1 MKGEKMS
8 ELERNNK
15 TAMTGHLIIVVVML
29 LFNILETSS
38 GVRSPFY
45 LLAMAVLA
53 LGPVA
58 AERITWRQNHETRAI
73 KHLVAIGFALYYS
86 VALFTTNNIMVYA
99 FVIPM
104 VMVATVYQDVKY
116 FVIINTG
123 TLLES
128 IIMVALG
135 ASTGRFGY
143 LGLDAG
149 IIQVTIM
156 ILVCYATVYTCITNK
171 KNTARKIETL
181 AEAREQA
188 EETLE
193 KITSIA
199 KLLEESITGVYREVE
214 KLKEATV
221 DTQQAMREVTAGAQD
236 SAMAVQNQT
245 AQTEAIQSKV
255 GAVDAAASEIAD
267 NMQRTLEVLAVGN
280 KNMVELQQQVEIS
293 VKNSED
299 VASKL
304 EQLDNYMKE
313 MNSIVEIIS
322 GITSQTSLLALNASI
337 EAARAGEAG
346 RGFAVVATEIS
357 GMATQ
362 TKDATVHITDL
373 IGNVS
378 RAISDVVQVIRQM
391 IEGITEE
398 KTGAKD
404 AADSFSEIES
414 RTFAIRDNMDT
425 MVRIVAELKEA
436 NQVIV
441 DSIQTISAISEEVS
455 AHASETLTAEQKN
468 AEILENITDMMESM
482 TQIAGK

>member
-1 MKGEKMS
+1 MKEKKMS
-8 ELERNNK
+8 ETERNNK
-15 TAMTGHLIIVVVML
+15 TAMTSHLIIVVVML
-29 LFNILETSS
+29 MFNILETAS
-38 GVRSPFY
+38 GVRSPLY
-45 LLAMAVLA
+45 LLAMALLG

-58 AERITWRQNHETRAI
+58 AEQIVWRRNHETAAI
-73 KHLVAIGFALYYS
+73 KHLTAIGFAVYYS
-86 VALFTTNNIMVYA
+86 AELFTTNNIMVYA

-104 VMVATVYQDVKY
+104 MLVATVYQDVKY
-116 FVIINTG
+116 FVMINTG
-123 TLLES
+123 TILES
-128 IIMVALG
+128 IIIVALG

-143 LGLDAG
+143 LGQGAG

-156 ILVCYATVYTCITNK
+156 ILIGYTTIYTCITNK

-188 EETLE
+188 EGTLRKISVITE
-193 KITSIA
+193 K
-199 KLLEESITGVYREVE
+199 LEENIKGVYREVE
-214 KLKEATV
+214 KLHEASE
-221 DTQQAMREVTAGAQD
+221 DTQQAMKEVSAGAQD
-236 SAMAVQNQT
+236 SALAVQNQT
-245 AQTEAIQSKV
+245 AQTEAIQAKV
-255 GAVDAAASEIAD
+255 SAVDAAASDITD
-267 NMQRTLEVLAVGN
+267 NMQRTLEALAVGN
-280 KNMVELQQQVEIS
+280 RNMEELQQQVEIS

-299 VASKL
+299 AASKL

-373 IGNVS
+373 IDNVS
-378 RAISDVVQVIRQM
+378 GAIGDVVQVIRQM
-391 IEGITEE
+391 IDGITKE
-398 KTGAKD
+398 KTGAQD
-404 AADSFSEIES
+404 AAHSFSEIES
-414 RTFAIRDNMDT
+414 RTFAIRDNMNT
-425 MVRIVAELKEA
+425 MVSNVEELKAA

-455 AHASETLTAEQKN
+455 AHASETLSAEQKN
-468 AEILENITDMMESM
+468 AEILENITGMMEAMNSM
-482 TQIAGK
+482 SEK